1 MKIGDTVPPYGG
13 NGKHPGGIPIMR
25 PHHKDGLNTDRTG
38 IPVVICESTIYLW
51 HESHKE
57 FGAQFTV
64 IISVTVNAVHRH
76 RPGSVKSTSPVTESK
91 QKWLRELYN
100 IYTNFIMT
108 SVENNNDTKYTNK
121 NDTNN
126 HNAHDLHK

>member
-1 MKIGDTVPPYGG
+1 MKIGRKVPPHGG
-13 NGKHPGGIPIMR
+13 NGKLPGGIPIMR

-38 IPVVICESTIYLW
+38 KPVIISESSIYLW

-64 IISVTVNAVHRH
+64 IISVTVNAVHCH
-76 RPGSVKSTSPVTESK
+76 RRGGVKSTSPVTENHYK
-91 QKWLRELYN
+91 NGYVNYKN
-100 IYTNFIMT
+100 FNMTN
-108 SVENNNDTKYTNK
+108 EDNNHDTKYTNK

-126 HNAHDLHK
+126 HNARDLHE

>member
-1 MKIGDTVPPYGG
+1 MNIGRKVPPHGG
-13 NGKHPGGIPIMR
+13 NGKIPGGIPIMR

-38 IPVVICESTIYLW
+38 KPVIISESSIYLW
-51 HESHKE
+51 HESHRE

-64 IISVTVNAVHRH
+64 IISVTVNAVHCH
-76 RPGSVKSTSPVTESK
+76 RRGVKSTSPVTENHYK
-91 QKWLRELYN
+91 NGYVNYK
-100 IYTNFIMT
+100 NFIMT
-108 SVENNNDTKYTNK
+108 NEDNNRDTMYTIN